1 MTLEHTFG
9 YFVVAI
15 TTTFIFLFAIKRLS
29 LRPNQLRE
37 AFREFAECIGASI
50 VFFVMNVLLGF
61 VGVFLVRGV
70 WRFLGLYVLA
80 GFMTVIFSLLQG
92 FLFQMWWRRARS
104 DTNNFSPK

>member
-9 YFVVAI
+9 YGVIAV
-15 TTTFIFLFAIKRLS
+15 TSTLIFFFAVKKLS
-29 LRPNQLRE
+29 LQPNLLQQ

-50 VFFVMNVLLGF
+50 VFFFLNVTIGF

-70 WRFLGLYVLA
+70 WRFLGLYILS
-80 GFMTVIFSLLQG
+80 GFMLVIFSLLQG

-104 DTNNFSPK
+104 PAA